1 MALGAKQ
8 TGRHA
13 LGRQR
18 PGRVRGWVGEAAP
31 RLKAEG
37 QEAEAMTA
45 ASPAAPSAGLVVPTP
60 VSRERALPW
69 EGFLRARLETHTPVA
84 GWPPAPPSRSSLG
97 HRLSSP
103 LLRTFTFLMA
113 ETVAC

>member
-69 EGFLRARLETHTPVA
+69 EGFLRARLETHTGGGLAACTSFSQFPGPQA
-84 GWPPAPPSRSSLG
+84 ELA
-97 HRLSSP
+97 SP
-103 LLRTFTFLMA
+103 EDFYFFNG
-113 ETVAC
+113 